1 MNKDKKISVNE
12 MDKRR
17 KEGVWKGEFDDNKV
31 NLPLNTKIDA
41 NINKNFEER
50 SLDGDDKRL
59 NQFLSKASVWEELVH
74 KYGYGIAMEL
84 WDKNTK

>member
-17 KEGVWKGEFDDNKV
+17 KDGVWKGEFDDNKV
-31 NLPLNTKIDA
+31 ILPLNTKIDS
-41 NINKNFEER
+41 NISKNFEER
-50 SLDGDDKRL
+50 NLDNDDIKL
-59 NQFLSKASVWEELVH
+59 NHFLSKASVWEELVH
-74 KYGYGIAMEL
+74 KYGYNTAKEL